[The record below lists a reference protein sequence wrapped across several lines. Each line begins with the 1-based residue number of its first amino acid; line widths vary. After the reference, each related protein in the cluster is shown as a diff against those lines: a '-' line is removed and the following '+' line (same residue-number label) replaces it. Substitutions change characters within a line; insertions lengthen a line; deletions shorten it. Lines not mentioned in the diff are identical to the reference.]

1 MRGEFGNGHRAQ
13 VAVQAQSLA
22 DTKQAFLRV
31 DVRGNIIPFWSADS
45 TEQHSVSSLSAGDGC
60 FRQGNAGCVDC
71 AAADELLVIFNFKAV
86 FFGSSVENL
95 YSCINYFYTN
105 AVTGQ

>member
-1 MRGEFGNGHRAQ
+1 MRSEFGNCHRAQ

-22 DTKQAFLRV
+22 DTKQAFFRT
-31 DVRGNIIPFWSADS
+31 DIRSNIIPFRSADS
-45 TEQHSVSSLSAGDGC
+45 TEQYSVSSLSAGDGC
-60 FRQGNAGCVDC
+60 FRQRNAGCVDC
-71 AAADELLVIFNFKAV
+71 TAADELLVIFNFKTE

-95 YSCINYFYTN
+95 YRCINNFYTN